1 MLGGAGTQSQT
12 LPHTPVMH
20 FVWKLTRYTNYPPP
34 QPKSD
39 KIVQNG
45 KHVTCSLWKAAD
57 KGKGKLQCIPTS
69 HLHDRQRKMAAGKGI
84 KGLSFLC
91 PTARRPHI
99 VQREW
104 LRHERMPWKAD
115 TIKTCETSMIKGSS
129 CISERS
135 VMKITF
141 VTLQS
146 HLFNSLFEHL
156 LFPHTNPH
164 TFSHTLQLNPADDK
178 DFLYMVSIATI

>member
-69 HLHDRQRKMAAGKGI
+69 HLQDRQRKMTAGKGL
-84 KGLSFLC
+84 KAFPFCVLLLEGHTLC
-91 PTARRPHI
+91 
-99 VQREW
+99 RENGW
-104 LRHERMPWKAD
+104 GKCGSPWKAD

-141 VTLQS
+141 VMLQS

-164 TFSHTLQLNPADDK
+164 TFSHNLQLNLADDK
-178 DFLYMVSIATI
+178 DFLYMVSIVTI